1 MSRPPRD
8 DHGTHALIE
17 HYTPDGTLGRLL
29 FGLVVGSVA
38 GTTLIA
44 GIGGLFLGELG
55 AFVLGVFG
63 IALGAPGV
71 VAALAALWP
80 VYLSLIGN
88 LDSPET
94 YAVGEGLETPEADP
108 EAILQRR
115 YAEGEISRET
125 FERRL
130 DDLLAADA
138 DRRVSGGGRRS
149 GEPNDPRDDESDDAP
164 GERVTAADAPETDD
178 LRAARER
185 ARSRR
190 TGAERGGAG
199 DDHDTAS
206 AGRDD
211 STGVGRDDGPSTGRD
226 RTEPEA
232 SRES

>member
-1 MSRPPRD
+1 
-8 DHGTHALIE
+8 
-17 HYTPDGTLGRLL
+17 
-29 FGLVVGSVA
+29 
-38 GTTLIA
+38 
-44 GIGGLFLGELG
+44 
-55 AFVLGVFG
+55 
-63 IALGAPGV
+63 
-71 VAALAALWP
+71 

-138 DRRVSGGGRRS
+138 DRRVPGDGRRS
-149 GEPNDPRDDESDDAP
+149 GEPNDPRDDKSDDAP

-211 STGVGRDDGPSTGRD
+211 STGAGRDDGPTTGRD

>member
-1 MSRPPRD
+1 MTRPPRD

-29 FGLVVGSVA
+29 FGLVVGAVAMLLSWIGAVGLVSGQPLGFLVGVPSV
-38 GTTLIA
+38 GF
-44 GIGGLFLGELG
+44 GLVS
-55 AFVLGVFG
+55 AAV
-63 IALGAPGV
+63 
-71 VAALAALWP
+71 ALAALWP

-211 STGVGRDDGPSTGRD
+211 STGVGRDDGPTTGRD